1 MPASDTLTASQREWL
16 RIRSYLQEHRYD
28 LAVEAADEYP
38 LDSRIAGTPL
48 LGAAAWDPATPI
60 PLRSIDLTFQPA
72 NADRVAL
79 SADVRQAAELP
90 PEREDGTRYLRYSDV
105 VQQLTPPAVFE
116 NRSTYRL
123 TGADLR
129 SARPRMT
136 FSRGR
141 YFDSIDL
148 GEAAAYEYVKLR
160 LGGPPAGL
168 RELIADPCDLDR
180 RPANLAITTMT
191 IRQDRD
197 SGTASFLLH
206 WRDPS
211 KVGHAGSLYQVVPV
225 GIFQPSGEAA
235 WNEQNDFSLWRCM
248 LREFAEELCG
258 HSEDYGSEEHPIN
271 YASWPFARGLT
282 SGLDSGQVQPWC
294 VGLGTDPL
302 TYATDLLIA
311 VVIDSRVF
319 DELFGA
325 LPLGNAEGR
334 VLAAQEFD
342 ARVIDR
348 ITRREPIQAA
358 GAAVLRLAWRHRRHL
373 LA

>member
-1 MPASDTLTASQREWL
+1 MPASDTLTASEREWL

-72 NADRVAL
+72 NADRLAL
-79 SADVRQAAELP
+79 SAYVRQAAELL

-141 YFDSIDL
+141 YFDSIDV

-282 SGLDSGQVQPWC
+282 TGLDSGQVQPWC

-319 DELFGA
+319 DELFSA
-325 LPLGNAEGR
+325 LPPGNAEGR

-358 GAAVLRLAWRHRRHL
+358 GAAVLRVAWRHRRHL